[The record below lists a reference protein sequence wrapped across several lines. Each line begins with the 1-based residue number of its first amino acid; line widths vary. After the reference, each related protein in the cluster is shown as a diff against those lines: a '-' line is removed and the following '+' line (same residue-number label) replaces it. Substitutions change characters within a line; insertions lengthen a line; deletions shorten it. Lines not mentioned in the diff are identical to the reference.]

1 MNLRDTFMYSCG
13 SNCILGYILGLGDRN
28 LHNILICGKT
38 ATLAHIDF
46 SYLLGHDP
54 KNIESTEMKITS
66 GMVDMLGGYD
76 SDEFKQMKSFCSDAY
91 TNIRKYTYF
100 WYALFRYL
108 PVSTPPIYPHSGD
121 LKALQTHVNSRLMPN
136 STDEQVKVAIIK
148 SVDSNSDS
156 WKSSIS
162 DLSHGFNQLLNI

>member
-1 MNLRDTFMYSCG
+1 MLFSSRKAFVSKLLASIGSIDSFSTVFAFESIKSYDNLDITNLMELDVHIPNSRSIDYTNTFD
-13 SNCILGYILGLGDRN
+13 L
-28 LHNILICGKT
+28 
-38 ATLAHIDF
+38 
-46 SYLLGHDP
+46 
-54 KNIESTEMKITS
+54 
-66 GMVDMLGGYD
+66 
-76 SDEFKQMKSFCSDAY
+76 SFLELFEKEY
-91 TNIRKYTYF
+91 GTNIRKYTYF

-162 DLSHGFNQLLNI
+162 DLSHGVKTSLQGLFFNLEL